1 MVEINLN
8 ISGVKISKN
17 RLNAQHIRQRF
28 TDGVFV
34 CVCVCICSFILNER
48 LWRDIMSK
56 SIFILPRTFKN
67 IWQVIC

>member
-28 TDGVFV
+28 TDGV
-34 CVCVCICSFILNER
+34 CVCACVYTYIYVLFER
-48 LWRDIMSK
+48 VPLYSVYLSCLKHKDSEKLR
-56 SIFILPRTFKN
+56 LG
-67 IWQVIC
+67 V